1 MKKEAACWLFA
12 TLVLFFAVGVGAQE
26 GSHSD
31 HAAEHNLHIV
41 HESEN
46 QHKHPAAQDESA
58 LPKNIGVDERLGEP
72 INLDIR
78 FMDENQQQVTLRDVI
93 TRPTLIL
100 PVYFSC
106 PQACNMMLASLAQ
119 ALNDVPLQPGQ
130 EYQVLAI
137 SFDAEDTPQ
146 KAREAKTN
154 YFKLITRD
162 FQQEDWRF
170 LTGGQQEID
179 ALLASIG
186 YRLQK
191 TGPGMFIHPNVLLAA
206 SPDGRIIRYLYG
218 LRFLPFDLGM
228 ALTEAAAGTP
238 HMSVRRIL
246 SYCFD
251 YDAESKSYVFKSFQ
265 LAAISIILLLSIFL
279 FFLLRK
285 GNRSKTNADEVK
297 KGNHP

>member
-1 MKKEAACWLFA
+1 MKKEAACCLFA
-12 TLVLFFAVGVGAQE
+12 GLVFLISFGVAAE
-26 GSHSD
+26 DGSHSD
-31 HAAEHNLHIV
+31 HPMGGDLHFS

-46 QHKHPAAQDESA
+46 QHQHPSGQEASG
-58 LPKNIGVDERLGEP
+58 LPPKIGVEERLGEMIRP
-72 INLDIR
+72 DIR
-78 FMDENQQQVTLRDVI
+78 FMDETGQSVSLQEAI
-93 TRPTLIL
+93 SKPSLIL

-119 ALNDVPLQPGQ
+119 AVNDVPLEPGRD
-130 EYQVLAI
+130 YQVLAV
-137 SFDAEDTPQ
+137 SFDPEDTPE
-146 KAREAKTN
+146 KAREAKAN

-162 FQQEDWRF
+162 FPQENWRF
-170 LTGGQQEID
+170 LTGGQKEID

-191 TGPGMFIHPNVLLAA
+191 TGPGMFIHPNVLLAV
-206 SPDGRIIRYLYG
+206 SPDGRIIRYLHG

-251 YDAESKSYVFKSFQ
+251 YDAESKSYVFKSFRV
-265 LAAISIILLLSIFL
+265 AAIAILLLSGIFL

-285 GNRSKTNADEVK
+285 GNRSKTHSEEVK

>member
-1 MKKEAACWLFA
+1 MKKEAACCLFA
-12 TLVLFFAVGVGAQE
+12 GLLLLISVSVAAE
-26 GSHSD
+26 DRSHSD
-31 HAAEHNLHIV
+31 HRMEGNLHFS

-46 QHKHPAAQDESA
+46 QHKHPSGQEASD
-58 LPKNIGVDERLGEP
+58 LHKKIGVEERLGELIYP
-72 INLDIR
+72 DIR
-78 FMDENQQQVTLRDVI
+78 FVDENGQAISLREALSK
-93 TRPTLIL
+93 PSLIL

-119 ALNDVPLQPGQ
+119 AINDIPLQPGRD
-130 EYQVLAI
+130 YQVLAV
-137 SFDAEDTPQ
+137 SFDAEDTPK
-146 KAREAKTN
+146 KAREAKAN

-162 FQQEDWRF
+162 FPQENWRF
-170 LTGGQQEID
+170 LTGGQKEID
-179 ALLASIG
+179 RLLASIG

-251 YDAESKSYVFKSFQ
+251 YDAESKSYVFKSFRV
-265 LAAISIILLLSIFL
+265 AAISIILVLGIFL

-285 GNRSKTNADEVK
+285 GNRSKEAAK
-297 KGNHP
+297 K